1 MRSSC
6 LLMVLSLAVPAATA
20 FAQAPA
26 AVPTAP
32 AATRT
37 PAAAPARAAT
47 PVAPAPAARPAPAL
61 SAAQQA
67 QVAKQDAE
75 MTAAAQRV
83 AQLVDSQ
90 QAASVWDGASAVA
103 RKAVTRDVFA
113 NNVNADRTKL
123 GALVSRGKPSIT
135 RVQYPAGAS
144 VPEGIYLNVSFPTRF
159 ANNAQPVR
167 ELVSFRLDEDK
178 VWRASGYSVRAAS
191 AN

>member
-6 LLMVLSLAVPAATA
+6 LLMVLSLALPVAGA

-26 AVPTAP
+26 AAPT
-32 AATRT
+32 ATRT
-37 PAAAPARAAT
+37 PAAVPARAA
-47 PVAPAPAARPAPAL
+47 APAAARPVPAL
-61 SAAQQA
+61 SAAQQV
-67 QVAKQDAE
+67 QVAKQDAD

-83 AQLVDSQ
+83 AQLVDGQ

-113 NNVNADRTKL
+113 NNVNADRAKL

>member
-6 LLMVLSLAVPAATA
+6 LLLMLSLALPAGVVV
-20 FAQAPA
+20 AQNAPQPAPA
-26 AVPTAP
+26 PAP
-32 AATRT
+32 APAQT
-37 PAAAPARAAT
+37 PAAAPAQ
-47 PVAPAPAARPAPAL
+47 APAGTSAARPANGL
-61 SAAQQA
+61 TAAQQA
-67 QVAKQDAE
+67 QVARQDAE

-83 AQLVDSQ
+83 AQLVDGN
-90 QAASVWDGASAVA
+90 QAAVVWDGASAVA
-103 RKAVTRDVFA
+103 RKAVTRDQFA
-113 NNVNADRTKL
+113 GNINADRAKL

-135 RVQYPAGAS
+135 RVQYPAGAA

-178 VWRASGYSVRAAS
+178 VWRASGYSLRAAT

>member
-6 LLMVLSLAVPAATA
+6 LLMALFLSLPVAGAY
-20 FAQAPA
+20 AQAPA
-26 AVPTAP
+26 TA
-32 AATRT
+32 
-37 PAAAPARAAT
+37 PAAAPAAT
-47 PVAPAPAARPAPAL
+47 PAASAAARPAPTL

-83 AQLVDSQ
+83 AQMVDGN
-90 QAASVWDGASAVA
+90 QAANVWDGASAVA
-103 RKAVTRDVFA
+103 RRAVTRDQFA
-113 NNVNADRTKL
+113 SNINADRTRL

-135 RVQYPAGAS
+135 RVQYPAGAA

-178 VWRASGYSVRAAS
+178 VWRASGYSLRAA
-191 AN
+191 ATN

>member
-1 MRSSC
+1 MRPSC
-6 LLMVLSLAVPAATA
+6 LLMALSLVVPAAGA
-20 FAQAPA
+20 LAQAPA
-26 AVPTAP
+26 A
-32 AATRT
+32 
-37 PAAAPARAAT
+37 
-47 PVAPAPAARPAPAL
+47 APAPAVTPARTAAPPAVPAAARQAPAL
-61 SAAQQA
+61 NAAQQA

-90 QAASVWDGASAVA
+90 QAGSVWDGASAVA
-103 RKAVTRDVFA
+103 RKAVTREVFA

>member
-6 LLMVLSLAVPAATA
+6 LLLMLSLGLPAGAVMAQATA
-20 FAQAPA
+20 QPAPA
-26 AVPTAP
+26 P
-32 AATRT
+32 A
-37 PAAAPARAAT
+37 PAAAPAA
-47 PVAPAPAARPAPAL
+47 AARPAAPAL

-67 QVAKQDAE
+67 QVARQDAE

-83 AQLVDSQ
+83 AQLVDGN

-103 RKAVTRDVFA
+103 RKAVTRDQFA
-113 NNVNADRTKL
+113 SNVNADRAKL

-135 RVQYPAGAS
+135 RVQYPAGAA

-178 VWRASGYSVRAAS
+178 VWRASGYSLRAA
-191 AN
+191 AGN

>member
-6 LLMVLSLAVPAATA
+6 LLLMLSLALPAGVVV
-20 FAQAPA
+20 AQNAPQPAPA
-26 AVPTAP
+26 Q
-32 AATRT
+32 T
-37 PAAAPARAAT
+37 PAAAPAQ
-47 PVAPAPAARPAPAL
+47 APAGTSAARPANGL
-61 SAAQQA
+61 TAAQQA
-67 QVAKQDAE
+67 QVARQDAE

-83 AQLVDSQ
+83 AQLVDGN
-90 QAASVWDGASAVA
+90 QAAVVWDGASAVA
-103 RKAVTRDVFA
+103 RKAVTRDQFA
-113 NNVNADRTKL
+113 GNINADRAKL

-135 RVQYPAGAS
+135 RVQYPAGAA

-178 VWRASGYSVRAAS
+178 VWRASGYSLRAAT

>member
-1 MRSSC
+1 MRPSC
-6 LLMVLSLAVPAATA
+6 LLMVLSLAVPAAGV
-20 FAQAPA
+20 FAQ
-26 AVPTAP
+26 
-32 AATRT
+32 T
-37 PAAAPARAAT
+37 PAAAPAPARAAAPAAPT
-47 PVAPAPAARPAPAL
+47 PAPAPVSAAARPAPAL

-83 AQLVDSQ
+83 AQLVDGQ
-90 QAASVWDGASAVA
+90 QAATVWDGASAVA

-113 NNVNADRTKL
+113 NNVNADRAKL

>member
-6 LLMVLSLAVPAATA
+6 LLMALFLSLPVAGAY
-20 FAQAPA
+20 AQAPA
-26 AVPTAP
+26 TA
-32 AATRT
+32 
-37 PAAAPARAAT
+37 PAAAPAAT
-47 PVAPAPAARPAPAL
+47 PAASAAARPAPML

-83 AQLVDSQ
+83 AQMVDGN
-90 QAASVWDGASAVA
+90 QAANVWDGASAVA
-103 RKAVTRDVFA
+103 RRAVTRDQFA
-113 NNVNADRTKL
+113 SNINADRTRL

-135 RVQYPAGAS
+135 RVQYPAGAA

-178 VWRASGYSVRAAS
+178 VWRASGYSLRAA
-191 AN
+191 ATN

>member
-1 MRSSC
+1 
-6 LLMVLSLAVPAATA
+6 
-20 FAQAPA
+20 
-26 AVPTAP
+26 
-32 AATRT
+32 
-37 PAAAPARAAT
+37 
-47 PVAPAPAARPAPAL
+47 
-61 SAAQQA
+61 
-67 QVAKQDAE
+67 

-83 AQLVDSQ
+83 AQLVDNQ

-113 NNVNADRTKL
+113 NNVNADRAKL

>member
-1 MRSSC
+1 MRPSC
-6 LLMVLSLAVPAATA
+6 LLMVLSLAVPAAGV
-20 FAQAPA
+20 FAQ
-26 AVPTAP
+26 
-32 AATRT
+32 T
-37 PAAAPARAAT
+37 PAAAPAPARAAA
-47 PVAPAPAARPAPAL
+47 PAAPAPAPVSAAARPAPAL

-83 AQLVDSQ
+83 AQLVDGQ
-90 QAASVWDGASAVA
+90 QAATVWDGASAVA

-113 NNVNADRTKL
+113 NNVNADRAKL

-167 ELVSFRLDEDK
+167 ELVSVRLDEDK
-178 VWRASGYSVRAAS
+178 VWRTSGYSVRAAS